1 MTSISAW
8 CDMLSQFLEEL
19 EQTFPEEKYI
29 KKYATSFDI
38 LRKSNPRKCIETF
51 MVGCN
56 PFSEQIMTKNEAF
69 FLDGT
74 QDNQLIKDLN
84 LQKLWTN
91 DLSENTKNAI
101 WQYLQ
106 TLFILGTTIT
116 TIPSEALNMIEDMAN
131 KCAGSLQSNGTLNE
145 KHLMSGMTNL
155 ISSFGSIM
163 EKK

>member
-1 MTSISAW
+1 
-8 CDMLSQFLEEL
+8 
-19 EQTFPEEKYI
+19 
-29 KKYATSFDI
+29 
-38 LRKSNPRKCIETF
+38 
-51 MVGCN
+51 
-56 PFSEQIMTKNEAF
+56 MTKNESF
-69 FLDGT
+69 FLDNGN
-74 QDNQLIKDLN
+74 DNQFIKDLN
-84 LQKLWTN
+84 LQKLWTP

-116 TIPSEALNMIEDMAN
+116 TIPIDALNMIEDMAT